1 MDGYVTIGTELDTK
15 SFDKQID
22 YVKSQLDDIEDKL
35 KKADMG
41 FEVGD
46 TKKLEAQYEKLT
58 DKLRNLI
65 KKKSRR
71 RTGPRGSR
79 IGLRRRKKSTGKE
92 TSLPP
97 RRPCLKRDGGI
108 LPKRR
113 RSSFEGK
120 KSWPFAYS
128 RERKV
133 LSC

>member
-15 SFDKQID
+15 SFDAQID

-65 KKKSRR
+65 KKKEEFNKTDFSNIQNSNAVEQKYNRYLADNAHNFI
-71 RTGPRGSR
+71 TTTFGEFLL
-79 IGLRRRKKSTGKE
+79 I
-92 TSLPP
+92 
-97 RRPCLKRDGGI
+97 DGG
-108 LPKRR
+108 R
-113 RSSFEGK
+113 
-120 KSWPFAYS
+120 
-128 RERKV
+128 
-133 LSC
+133 